1 MTKKI
6 LIVEDEKPLAKILK
20 YNLEKEGYS
29 VLSAYDGESGL
40 SFVNEEKPDII
51 ILDIMLPKVDG
62 FEFCKTVRKN
72 SQTPILILTARKEEI
87 DKVLGLELG
96 ADDYVTKPFS
106 IRELVARIKA
116 ILKRTSGAVN
126 TAEIIHAGGIE
137 IDLERFEIRVNG
149 KPVCLSPREFEFLK
163 CLAEAD
169 GKAMTRDQLL
179 EKVWGYD
186 KSMEID
192 TRTIDQHIARMREKL
207 GSEGARVITVKN
219 IGYRLKTD

>member
-1 MTKKI
+1 
-6 LIVEDEKPLAKILK
+6 
-20 YNLEKEGYS
+20 
-29 VLSAYDGESGL
+29 LSAYDGESGL

-179 EKVWGYD
+179 EKVWGSNTSTTFLSLNFSS
-186 KSMEID
+186 KALAVLS
-192 TRTIDQHIARMREKL
+192 
-207 GSEGARVITVKN
+207 TVY
-219 IGYRLKTD
+219 GWTA